1 MAPTLR
7 AQFSP
12 GLLTSSQY
20 ASTSSRI
27 VCLLRQEVF
36 VIRIHL
42 IDIPESPYGTFCEKI
57 LVWGNDDA
65 VPRAYALWS
74 IVREERSQVA
84 REGHRKAEFGRET
97 SRATV
102 SVEKKV
108 TLLVDHPKRHS
119 QKSYQKKGGE

>member
-1 MAPTLR
+1 MVHFVRRFLR
-7 AQFSP
+7 GGIAMQYR
-12 GLLTSSQY
+12 GLMLYGVLT
-20 ASTSSRI
+20 
-27 VCLLRQEVF
+27 
-36 VIRIHL
+36 
-42 IDIPESPYGTFCEKI
+42 
-57 LVWGNDDA
+57 
-65 VPRAYALWS
+65 
-74 IVREERSQVA
+74 REERSQVA